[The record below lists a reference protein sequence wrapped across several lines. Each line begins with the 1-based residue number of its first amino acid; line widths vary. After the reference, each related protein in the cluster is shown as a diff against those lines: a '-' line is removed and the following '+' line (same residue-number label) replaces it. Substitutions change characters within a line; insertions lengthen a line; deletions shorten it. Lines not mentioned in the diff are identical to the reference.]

1 MIWTSSFNLSKEMNV
16 KYPEPKNVRA
26 YSQHQMQ
33 MFPPSVRS
41 LIEDDHLCLV
51 VDDVVKVL
59 DLSCLYQKVS
69 PEGNPA
75 YHPAMM
81 LKVLFYAYASGIFSS
96 RKIAKAMR
104 ENIAFIYLSAWQQ
117 PDFRT
122 ISDFRKNNLNELK
135 ELFVQVVMLC
145 KQMGMVKLGHV
156 SIDGTKVKANASDAK
171 TYDNQRFEKEINR
184 LLDQADTVDDC
195 EDQHYGVDQSGD
207 ELPESIRNQ
216 NERISKLKQLQQKL
230 AESEKEKINTTDA
243 DAVFMKTSNGIK
255 TSYNGQAAVDQEHQV
270 IVAADVT
277 NQPADVEQL
286 IPMIDQAEANT
297 SDSIDACSADSGY
310 SSGENLK
317 GLEDRPVEAY
327 IPDRDYQAQARGKKR
342 GPFHKNEFV
351 YDDQHDL
358 YICPEGEELIFSHLQ
373 KRNGKQPLFIYKCK
387 NCRQC
392 QFFGQ
397 CTTNDNGRTISRH
410 PHEEQL
416 KQMRE
421 KLDSDQGKAIYS
433 RRKHIV
439 EPVFGQIKSVMGFT
453 SFLLR
458 GLQKVKGEFNLVA
471 IAHNLRKIWLHLKA
485 GNKNNVKNRLTMELK
500 TL

>member
-1 MIWTSSFNLSKEMNV
+1 MKL
-16 KYPEPKNVRA
+16 KYPEPKNVRT

-69 PEGNPA
+69 AEGNPP

-81 LKVLFYAYASGIFSS
+81 LKILFYSYASGIFSS
-96 RKIAKAMR
+96 RNIAKATR
-104 ENIAFIYLSAWQQ
+104 ENIAFIYLTAWQQ

-135 ELFVQVVMLC
+135 ELFVQIVMLC
-145 KQMGMVKLGHV
+145 KHMGMIKLGHV

-184 LLDQADTVDDC
+184 LIEHADAVDDL
-195 EDQHYGVDQSGD
+195 EDQQYGADQSGD
-207 ELPESIRNQ
+207 ELPASIRNQ
-216 NERISKLKQLQQKL
+216 NERISKLKQLQKEL
-230 AESEKEKINTTDA
+230 AKSEKEKINTTDA

-270 IVAADVT
+270 IIAADVT

-286 IPMIDQAEANT
+286 IPMIDQAEENT
-297 SDSIDACSADSGY
+297 SGDIDACSADSGY
-310 SSGENLK
+310 SSGENLRA
-317 GLEDRPVEAY
+317 LEDRPVEAY
-327 IPDRDYQAQARGKKR
+327 IPDRDYQAQARGKKQK
-342 GPFHKNEFV
+342 PFHKNEFV
-351 YDDQHDL
+351 YDQQRDL
-358 YICPEGEELIFSHLQ
+358 YICPEGEELVFSHRQ
-373 KRNGKQPLFIYKCK
+373 KRRGKQPLLIYQCK
-387 NCRQC
+387 SCRQC

-410 PHEEQL
+410 PYEKQL

-421 KLDSDQGKAIYS
+421 KLDSDQGKAIYAH
-433 RRKHIV
+433 RKHIV

-458 GLQKVKGEFNLVA
+458 GLDKVKGEFNLVA
-471 IAHNLRKIWLHLKA
+471 IAHNLRKIWLYLKA
-485 GNKNNVKNRLTMELK
+485 GNINNVKNRLTMELK

>member
-1 MIWTSSFNLSKEMNV
+1 M

-51 VDDVVKVL
+51 VDDVVKIL

-81 LKVLFYAYASGIFSS
+81 LKILFYSYASGIFSS

-104 ENIAFIYLSAWQQ
+104 ENIAFIYLVAWQQ

-135 ELFVQVVMLC
+135 ELFVQIVMLC
-145 KQMGMVKLGHV
+145 KHMGMIKLGHV

-171 TYDNQRFEKEINR
+171 TYDNQRFEKEIKR
-184 LLDQADTVDDC
+184 LLEQADAVDDH
-195 EDQHYGVDQSGD
+195 EDQHYGADQSGD
-207 ELPESIRNQ
+207 QLPTSIRNQ
-216 NERISKLKQLQQKL
+216 NERISKLKQLQKEL

-270 IVAADVT
+270 IIAADVT

-286 IPMIDQAEANT
+286 IPMIDQAEQNT
-297 SDSIDACSADSGY
+297 SDDIDACSADSGY

-317 GLEDRPVEAY
+317 ALEDRSVEPY
-327 IPDRDYQAQARGKKR
+327 IPDRDYQAQARGKKQE
-342 GPFHKNEFV
+342 PFHKNEFV
-351 YDDQHDL
+351 YDQQRDL
-358 YICPEGEELIFSHLQ
+358 YICPEGEELVFSHRQ
-373 KRNGKQPLFIYKCK
+373 KRRGKQPLLIYQCK
-387 NCRQC
+387 SCRLC

-410 PHEEQL
+410 PYEKQL

-421 KLDSDQGKAIYS
+421 KLDSDQGKAIYG

-458 GLQKVKGEFNLVA
+458 GLDKVKGEFNLVA

-485 GNKNNVKNRLTMELK
+485 GNKNNVKSRLTMELK

>member
-1 MIWTSSFNLSKEMNV
+1 MNV

-33 MFPPSVRS
+33 MFPPTVRS

-81 LKVLFYAYASGIFSS
+81 LKILFYSYASGIFSS

-122 ISDFRKNNLNELK
+122 ISDFRKNNLSELQ
-135 ELFVQVVMLC
+135 ELFVQIVMLC
-145 KQMGMVKLGHV
+145 KHMGMIKLGHV

-171 TYDNQRFEKEINR
+171 TYDNQRFEKEIKR
-184 LLDQADTVDDC
+184 LLEQADAVDHH

-207 ELPESIRNQ
+207 ELPASIRNQ

-230 AESEKEKINTTDA
+230 AESDKEKINTTDA
-243 DAVFMKTSNGIK
+243 DAVFMKTTNGIK
-255 TSYNGQAAVDQEHQV
+255 TSYNGQTAVDQEHQV
-270 IVAADVT
+270 IIAADVT

-286 IPMIDQAEANT
+286 IPMIEQAEQNT
-297 SDSIDACSADSGY
+297 SDGIEACSADSGY

-317 GLEDRPVEAY
+317 ALEDRPVEVY
-327 IPDRDYQAQARGKKR
+327 IPDRDYQAQARGKKQ

-351 YDDQHDL
+351 YDQQRDL
-358 YICPEGEELIFSHLQ
+358 YICPQGEELVFVHLQ
-373 KRNGKQPLFIYKCK
+373 KRKGKQALLIYQGK

-392 QFFGQ
+392 EFFGQ
-397 CTTNDNGRTISRH
+397 CTTNENGRTLSRH
-410 PHEEQL
+410 PYEKQL
-416 KQMRE
+416 KQMRK
-421 KLDSDQGKAIYS
+421 KLDSDQGKAVYG

-458 GLQKVKGEFNLVA
+458 GLKKVKAEFSLVA
-471 IAHNLRKIWLHLKA
+471 IAHNLRKIWLYLKA
-485 GNKNNVKNRLTMELK
+485 GNKNNLKNRLTMELK
-500 TL
+500 AL

>member
-1 MIWTSSFNLSKEMNV
+1 M
-16 KYPEPKNVRA
+16 KYPEPKNVRT

-69 PEGNPA
+69 AEGNPP

-81 LKVLFYAYASGIFSS
+81 LKILFYSYASGIFSS
-96 RKIAKAMR
+96 RNIAKATR
-104 ENIAFIYLSAWQQ
+104 ENIAFIYLTAWQQ

-135 ELFVQVVMLC
+135 ELFVQIVMLC
-145 KQMGMVKLGHV
+145 KHMGMIKLGHV

-184 LLDQADTVDDC
+184 LIEHADAVDDL
-195 EDQHYGVDQSGD
+195 EDQQYGADQSGD
-207 ELPESIRNQ
+207 ELPASIRNQ
-216 NERISKLKQLQQKL
+216 NERISKLKQLQKEL
-230 AESEKEKINTTDA
+230 AKSEKEKINTTDA

-270 IVAADVT
+270 IIAADVT

-286 IPMIDQAEANT
+286 IPMIDQAEENT
-297 SDSIDACSADSGY
+297 SGDIDACSADSGY
-310 SSGENLK
+310 SSGENLRA
-317 GLEDRPVEAY
+317 LEDRPVEAY
-327 IPDRDYQAQARGKKR
+327 IPDRDYQAQARGKKQK
-342 GPFHKNEFV
+342 PFHKNEFV
-351 YDDQHDL
+351 YDQQRDL
-358 YICPEGEELIFSHLQ
+358 YICPEGEELVFSHRQ
-373 KRNGKQPLFIYKCK
+373 KRRGKQPLLIYQCK
-387 NCRQC
+387 SCRQC

-410 PHEEQL
+410 PYEKQL

-421 KLDSDQGKAIYS
+421 KLDSDQGKAIYAH
-433 RRKHIV
+433 RKHIV

-458 GLQKVKGEFNLVA
+458 GLDKVKGEFNLVA
-471 IAHNLRKIWLHLKA
+471 IAHNLRKIWLYLKA
-485 GNKNNVKNRLTMELK
+485 GNINNVKNRLTMELK

>member
-1 MIWTSSFNLSKEMNV
+1 M

-26 YSQHQMQ
+26 YSQHQML

-81 LKVLFYAYASGIFSS
+81 LKILFYSYASGIFSS

-104 ENIAFIYLSAWQQ
+104 ENIGFIYLGAWQQ

-171 TYDNQRFEKEINR
+171 TYDNQRFEKEIKR
-184 LLDQADTVDDC
+184 LLEQADEVDDC

-216 NERISKLKQLQQKL
+216 NERISKLKQLQKEL
-230 AESEKEKINTTDA
+230 AESDKEKINTTDA
-243 DAVFMKTSNGIK
+243 DAAFMKTSNGIK

-286 IPMIDQAEANT
+286 IPMIDQAEENT
-297 SDSIDACSADSGY
+297 SDNIDACSADSGY

-317 GLEDRPVEAY
+317 ELEDRPVEVY
-327 IPDRDYQAQARGKKR
+327 IPDRDYQAQARGKKQ

-351 YDDQHDL
+351 YDDQRDL
-358 YICPEGEELIFSHLQ
+358 YICPNGEELVFSHLQ
-373 KRNGKQPLFIYKCK
+373 KRNGKKPLFIYQCK
-387 NCRQC
+387 SCRQC

-421 KLDSDQGKAIYS
+421 KLDSAQGKAIYS

-439 EPVFGQIKSVMGFT
+439 EPVFGQIKSAMGFT

-471 IAHNLRKIWLHLKA
+471 IAHNLRKIWFYLKA
-485 GNKNNVKNRLTMELK
+485 GNKNNVKNHLTMQLK
-500 TL
+500 TR

>member
-1 MIWTSSFNLSKEMNV
+1 M

-26 YSQHQMQ
+26 YSQHQML

-81 LKVLFYAYASGIFSS
+81 LKILFYSYASGIFSS

-104 ENIAFIYLSAWQQ
+104 ENIAFIYLGAWQQ

-171 TYDNQRFEKEINR
+171 TYDNQRFEKEIKR
-184 LLDQADTVDDC
+184 LLEQADEVDDH

-216 NERISKLKQLQQKL
+216 NERILKLKQLQEEL
-230 AESEKEKINTTDA
+230 SESDKEKINTTDA
-243 DAVFMKTSNGIK
+243 DDLP
-255 TSYNGQAAVDQEHQV
+255 AAPGCGTAKD
-270 IVAADVT
+270 T
-277 NQPADVEQL
+277 P
-286 IPMIDQAEANT
+286 
-297 SDSIDACSADSGY
+297 
-310 SSGENLK
+310 
-317 GLEDRPVEAY
+317 
-327 IPDRDYQAQARGKKR
+327 
-342 GPFHKNEFV
+342 
-351 YDDQHDL
+351 
-358 YICPEGEELIFSHLQ
+358 
-373 KRNGKQPLFIYKCK
+373 
-387 NCRQC
+387 
-392 QFFGQ
+392 
-397 CTTNDNGRTISRH
+397 
-410 PHEEQL
+410 
-416 KQMRE
+416 
-421 KLDSDQGKAIYS
+421 
-433 RRKHIV
+433 
-439 EPVFGQIKSVMGFT
+439 
-453 SFLLR
+453 
-458 GLQKVKGEFNLVA
+458 
-471 IAHNLRKIWLHLKA
+471 
-485 GNKNNVKNRLTMELK
+485 
-500 TL
+500 

>member
-1 MIWTSSFNLSKEMNV
+1 M

-59 DLSCLYQKVS
+59 DLSCLYQKIS

-81 LKVLFYAYASGIFSS
+81 LKILFYSYASGIFSS

-184 LLDQADTVDDC
+184 LLEQADEVDDR

-216 NERISKLKQLQQKL
+216 NERISKLKQLQKEL

-286 IPMIDQAEANT
+286 IPMIDQAEENT
-297 SDSIDACSADSGY
+297 SDDIEACSADSGY

-317 GLEDRPVEAY
+317 ELEDRPVEVY
-327 IPDRDYQAQARGKKR
+327 IPDRDYQAQARGKKH
-342 GPFHKNEFV
+342 GSFHKNEFV
-351 YDDQHDL
+351 YDDQRDL
-358 YICPEGEELIFSHLQ
+358 YICPEGEELVFSHLQ
-373 KRNGKQPLFIYKCK
+373 KRNGKQPLVIYQCK
-387 NCRQC
+387 SCRKC

-471 IAHNLRKIWLHLKA
+471 IAHNLRKVWLQLKA
-485 GNKNNVKNRLTMELK
+485 GNKNNVKNHLTMQLK

>member
-1 MIWTSSFNLSKEMNV
+1 M

-51 VDDVVKVL
+51 VDDVVKIL

-81 LKVLFYAYASGIFSS
+81 LKILFYSYASGIFSS

-104 ENIAFIYLSAWQQ
+104 ENIAFIYLGAWQQ

-135 ELFVQVVMLC
+135 ELFVQIVMLC
-145 KQMGMVKLGHV
+145 KHMGMIKLGHV

-171 TYDNQRFEKEINR
+171 TYDNQRFEKEIKR
-184 LLDQADTVDDC
+184 LLEQADAVDDH
-195 EDQHYGVDQSGD
+195 EDQHYGADQSGD
-207 ELPESIRNQ
+207 QLPTSIRNQ
-216 NERISKLKQLQQKL
+216 NERISKLKQLQKEL

-270 IVAADVT
+270 IIAADVT

-286 IPMIDQAEANT
+286 IPMIDQAEQNT
-297 SDSIDACSADSGY
+297 SDDIDACSADSGY

-317 GLEDRPVEAY
+317 ALEDRSVEPY
-327 IPDRDYQAQARGKKR
+327 IPDRDYQAQARGKKQE
-342 GPFHKNEFV
+342 PFHKNEFV
-351 YDDQHDL
+351 YDQQRDL
-358 YICPEGEELIFSHLQ
+358 YICPEGEELVFSHRQ
-373 KRNGKQPLFIYKCK
+373 KRRGKQPLLIYQCK
-387 NCRQC
+387 SCRLC
-392 QFFGQ
+392 QFLASAQ
-397 CTTNDNGRTISRH
+397 PMTTGA
-410 PHEEQL
+410 QF
-416 KQMRE
+416 
-421 KLDSDQGKAIYS
+421 QGI
-433 RRKHIV
+433 
-439 EPVFGQIKSVMGFT
+439 PMKS
-453 SFLLR
+453 
-458 GLQKVKGEFNLVA
+458 N
-471 IAHNLRKIWLHLKA
+471 
-485 GNKNNVKNRLTMELK
+485 
-500 TL
+500 

>member
-1 MIWTSSFNLSKEMNV
+1 M
-16 KYPEPKNVRA
+16 KYPEPKNVRT

-69 PEGNPA
+69 AEGNPP

-81 LKVLFYAYASGIFSS
+81 LKILFYSYASGIFSS
-96 RKIAKAMR
+96 RNIAKATR
-104 ENIAFIYLSAWQQ
+104 ENIAFIYLTAWQQ

-122 ISDFRKNNLNELK
+122 ISDFRKNNLDELK
-135 ELFVQVVMLC
+135 ELFVQIVMLC
-145 KQMGMVKLGHV
+145 KHMGMIKLGHV

-184 LLDQADTVDDC
+184 LIEHADAVDDL
-195 EDQHYGVDQSGD
+195 EDQQYGADQSGD
-207 ELPESIRNQ
+207 ELPASIRNQ
-216 NERISKLKQLQQKL
+216 NERISKLKQLQKEL
-230 AESEKEKINTTDA
+230 AKSEKEKINTTDA

-270 IVAADVT
+270 IIAADVT

-286 IPMIDQAEANT
+286 IPMIDQAEENT
-297 SDSIDACSADSGY
+297 SGDIDACSADSGY
-310 SSGENLK
+310 SSGENLRA
-317 GLEDRPVEAY
+317 LEDRPVEAY
-327 IPDRDYQAQARGKKR
+327 IPDRDYQAQARGKKQK
-342 GPFHKNEFV
+342 PFHKNEFV
-351 YDDQHDL
+351 YDQQRDL
-358 YICPEGEELIFSHLQ
+358 YICPEGEELVFSHRQ
-373 KRNGKQPLFIYKCK
+373 KRRGKQPLLIYQCK
-387 NCRQC
+387 SCRQC

-410 PHEEQL
+410 PYEKQL

-421 KLDSDQGKAIYS
+421 KLDSDQGKAIYAH
-433 RRKHIV
+433 RKHIV

-458 GLQKVKGEFNLVA
+458 GLDKVKGEFNLVA
-471 IAHNLRKIWLHLKA
+471 IAHNLRKIWLYLKA
-485 GNKNNVKNRLTMELK
+485 GNINNVKNRLTMELK

>member
-1 MIWTSSFNLSKEMNV
+1 M

-59 DLSCLYQKVS
+59 DLSCLYQKIS

-81 LKVLFYAYASGIFSS
+81 LKILFYSYASGIFSS

-184 LLDQADTVDDC
+184 LLEQADEVDDC

-216 NERISKLKQLQQKL
+216 NERISKLKQLQKEL

-286 IPMIDQAEANT
+286 IPMIDQAEENT
-297 SDSIDACSADSGY
+297 SDDIEACSADSGY

-317 GLEDRPVEAY
+317 ELEDRPVEVY
-327 IPDRDYQAQARGKKR
+327 IPDRDYQAQARGKKH
-342 GPFHKNEFV
+342 GSFHKNEFV
-351 YDDQHDL
+351 YDDQRDL
-358 YICPEGEELIFSHLQ
+358 YICPEGEELVFSHLQ
-373 KRNGKQPLFIYKCK
+373 KRNGKQPLVIYQCK
-387 NCRQC
+387 SCRKC

-471 IAHNLRKIWLHLKA
+471 IAHNLRKVWLQLKA
-485 GNKNNVKNRLTMELK
+485 GNKNNVKNHLTMQLK

>member
-1 MIWTSSFNLSKEMNV
+1 L
-16 KYPEPKNVRA
+16 KYPEPKNVRT

-69 PEGNPA
+69 AEGNPP

-81 LKVLFYAYASGIFSS
+81 LKILFYSYASGIFSS
-96 RKIAKAMR
+96 RNIAKATR
-104 ENIAFIYLSAWQQ
+104 ENIAFIYLTAWQQ

-135 ELFVQVVMLC
+135 ELFVQIVMLC
-145 KQMGMVKLGHV
+145 KHMGMIKLGHV

-184 LLDQADTVDDC
+184 LIEHADAVDDL
-195 EDQHYGVDQSGD
+195 EDQQYGADQSGD
-207 ELPESIRNQ
+207 ELPASIRNQ
-216 NERISKLKQLQQKL
+216 NERISKLKQLQKEL
-230 AESEKEKINTTDA
+230 AKSEKEKINTTDA

-270 IVAADVT
+270 IIAADVT

-286 IPMIDQAEANT
+286 IPMIDQAEENT
-297 SDSIDACSADSGY
+297 SGDIDACSADSGY
-310 SSGENLK
+310 SSGENLRA
-317 GLEDRPVEAY
+317 LEDRPVEAY
-327 IPDRDYQAQARGKKR
+327 IPDRDYQAQARGKKQK
-342 GPFHKNEFV
+342 PFHKNEFV
-351 YDDQHDL
+351 YDQQRDL
-358 YICPEGEELIFSHLQ
+358 YICPEGEELVFSHRQ
-373 KRNGKQPLFIYKCK
+373 KRRGKQPLLIYQCK
-387 NCRQC
+387 SCRQC

-410 PHEEQL
+410 PYEKQL

-421 KLDSDQGKAIYS
+421 KLDSDQGKAIYAH
-433 RRKHIV
+433 RKHIV

-458 GLQKVKGEFNLVA
+458 GLDKVKGEFNLVA
-471 IAHNLRKIWLHLKA
+471 IAHNLRKIWLYLKA
-485 GNKNNVKNRLTMELK
+485 GNINNVKNRLTMELK

>member
-1 MIWTSSFNLSKEMNV
+1 MNV
-16 KYPEPKNVRA
+16 KYPEPKNVKA

-59 DLSCLYQKVS
+59 DLSCLYRKVS
-69 PEGNPA
+69 SEGNPA

-81 LKVLFYAYASGIFSS
+81 LKTLFYSYASGIFSS

-104 ENIAFIYLSAWQQ
+104 ENIAFIYLAAWQQ

-135 ELFVQVVMLC
+135 ELFVQIVMLC
-145 KQMGMVKLGHV
+145 KHMGMIKLGHV

-171 TYDNQRFEKEINR
+171 TYDNKRFEKEIKR
-184 LLDQADTVDDC
+184 LLEQADAVDQH
-195 EDQHYGVDQSGD
+195 EDQHCGVDQNSD
-207 ELPESIRNQ
+207 ELPASIRNQ

-230 AESEKEKINTTDA
+230 SESEKEKINTTDA
-243 DAVFMKTSNGIK
+243 DAVFMKTTNGIK
-255 TSYNGQAAVDQEHQV
+255 TSYNGQAVVDQEHQV
-270 IVAADVT
+270 IIAADVT

-286 IPMIDQAEANT
+286 IPMIDQGEHNA
-297 SDSIDACSADSGY
+297 SGGIDVCSADSGY

-317 GLEDRPVEAY
+317 ALEDRRVEPY
-327 IPDRDYQAQARGKKR
+327 IPDREYQAQARGKKR

-351 YDDQHDL
+351 YDQQRDL
-358 YICPEGEELIFSHLQ
+358 YICPQGEELVFSHLQ
-373 KRNGKQPLFIYKCK
+373 KRNGKQPLLIYQSKS
-387 NCRQC
+387 CRQC
-392 QFFGQ
+392 EFFGQ
-397 CTTNDNGRTISRH
+397 CTTNDNGRTLSRH
-410 PHEEQL
+410 PYEKQL
-416 KQMRE
+416 KQMRK
-421 KLDSDQGKAIYS
+421 KLDSDQGKAVYGL
-433 RRKHIV
+433 RKHIV
-439 EPVFGQIKSVMGFT
+439 EPVFGQIKSAMGFT

-458 GLQKVKGEFNLVA
+458 GLEKVTGEFNLVA
-471 IAHNLRKIWLHLKA
+471 IAHNLRKIWLYLKA
-485 GNKNNVKNRLTMELK
+485 GNKNNVKNRLPMELK

>member
-1 MIWTSSFNLSKEMNV
+1 MNV

-59 DLSCLYQKVS
+59 DLSCLYQKIS

-81 LKVLFYAYASGIFSS
+81 LKILFYAYASGIFSS

-184 LLDQADTVDDC
+184 LLEQADEVDDC

-216 NERISKLKQLQQKL
+216 NERISKLKQLQKEL

-286 IPMIDQAEANT
+286 IPMIDQAEENT
-297 SDSIDACSADSGY
+297 SDDIEACSADSGY

-317 GLEDRPVEAY
+317 ELEDRPVEVY
-327 IPDRDYQAQARGKKR
+327 IPDRDYQAQARGKKH
-342 GPFHKNEFV
+342 GSFHKNEFV
-351 YDDQHDL
+351 YDDQRDL
-358 YICPEGEELIFSHLQ
+358 YICPEGEELVFSHLQ
-373 KRNGKQPLFIYKCK
+373 KRNGKQPLVIYQCK
-387 NCRQC
+387 SCRKC

-471 IAHNLRKIWLHLKA
+471 IAHNLRKVWLQLKA
-485 GNKNNVKNRLTMELK
+485 GNKNNVKNHLTMQLK

>member
-1 MIWTSSFNLSKEMNV
+1 MNV

-59 DLSCLYQKVS
+59 DLSCLYQKIS

-81 LKVLFYAYASGIFSS
+81 LKILFYSYASGIFSS

-184 LLDQADTVDDC
+184 LLEQADEVDDC

-216 NERISKLKQLQQKL
+216 NERISKLKQLQKEL

-286 IPMIDQAEANT
+286 IPMIDQAEENT
-297 SDSIDACSADSGY
+297 SDDIEACSADSGY

-317 GLEDRPVEAY
+317 ELEDRPVEVY
-327 IPDRDYQAQARGKKR
+327 IPDRDYQAQARGKKH
-342 GPFHKNEFV
+342 GSFHKNEFV
-351 YDDQHDL
+351 YDDQRDL
-358 YICPEGEELIFSHLQ
+358 YICPEGEELVFSHLQ
-373 KRNGKQPLFIYKCK
+373 KRNGKQPLVIYQCK
-387 NCRQC
+387 SCRKC

-471 IAHNLRKIWLHLKA
+471 IAHNLRKVWLQLKA
-485 GNKNNVKNRLTMELK
+485 GNKNNVKNHLTMQLK

>member
-1 MIWTSSFNLSKEMNV
+1 M
-16 KYPEPKNVRA
+16 KYPEPKNVRT

-69 PEGNPA
+69 AEGNPP

-81 LKVLFYAYASGIFSS
+81 LKILFYSYASGIFSS
-96 RKIAKAMR
+96 RNIAKATR
-104 ENIAFIYLSAWQQ
+104 ENIAFIYLTAWQQ

-135 ELFVQVVMLC
+135 ELFVQIVMLC
-145 KQMGMVKLGHV
+145 KHMGMIKLGHV

-184 LLDQADTVDDC
+184 LIEHADAVDDL
-195 EDQHYGVDQSGD
+195 EDQQYGADQSGD
-207 ELPESIRNQ
+207 ELPASIRNQ
-216 NERISKLKQLQQKL
+216 NERISKLKQLQKEL
-230 AESEKEKINTTDA
+230 AKSEKEKINTTDA

-255 TSYNGQAAVDQEHQV
+255 TSYNGQAGVDQEHQV
-270 IVAADVT
+270 IIAADVT

-286 IPMIDQAEANT
+286 IPMIDQAEENT
-297 SDSIDACSADSGY
+297 SGDIDACSADSGY
-310 SSGENLK
+310 SSGENLRA
-317 GLEDRPVEAY
+317 LEDRPVEAY
-327 IPDRDYQAQARGKKR
+327 IPDRDYQAQARGKKQK
-342 GPFHKNEFV
+342 PFHKNEFV
-351 YDDQHDL
+351 YDQQRDL
-358 YICPEGEELIFSHLQ
+358 YICPEGEELVFSHRQ
-373 KRNGKQPLFIYKCK
+373 KRRGKQPLLIYQCK
-387 NCRQC
+387 SCRQC

-410 PHEEQL
+410 PYEKQL

-421 KLDSDQGKAIYS
+421 KLDSDQGKAIYAH
-433 RRKHIV
+433 RKHIV

-458 GLQKVKGEFNLVA
+458 GLDKVKGEFNLVA
-471 IAHNLRKIWLHLKA
+471 IAHNLRKIWLYLKA
-485 GNKNNVKNRLTMELK
+485 GNINNVKNRLTMELK